1 MTATLRE
8 RRAEKRRVEI
18 LEAALDVFTE
28 EGYTN
33 ASMDRI
39 AERALL
45 TRVGLYKHF
54 RDKTTLVAALRT
66 HKLLELTERI
76 RQRVS
81 SETSFEAQVRA
92 IVSETAHY
100 QTEHQGFIRVLLASS
115 FASEAHADGAL
126 LPYLHLLARVIAEG
140 LGLPEEHAIEN
151 AGVLA
156 SLAFMP
162 SIKSAFIPLPPD
174 YAPAPEMLEHVSNVY
189 LHGVQHAK
197 TKARHR

>member
-54 RDKTTLVAALRT
+54 RDKAALVAALRG
-66 HKLLELTERI
+66 HKLLELTGRVREAI
-76 RQRVS
+76 AGQRG
-81 SETSFEAQVRA
+81 FEAQVRA
-92 IVSETAHY
+92 IVFETARY
-100 QTEHQGFIRVLLASS
+100 QTEHRGFFRVLLASS

-126 LPYLHLLARVIAEG
+126 LPYLHLLAEVIASG
-140 LGLPEEHAIEN
+140 LGLTPDQAVEN

-174 YAPAPEMLEHVSNVY
+174 YAPAPEMLEHVTNVY
-189 LHGVQHAK
+189 LLGALRAR
-197 TKARHR
+197 TKVRHR